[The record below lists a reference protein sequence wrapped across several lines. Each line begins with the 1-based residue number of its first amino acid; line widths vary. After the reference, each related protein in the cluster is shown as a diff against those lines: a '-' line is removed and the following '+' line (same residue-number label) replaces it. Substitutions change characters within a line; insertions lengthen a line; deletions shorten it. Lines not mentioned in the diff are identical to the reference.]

1 MKIHKAYKFRLYPNK
16 EQAILINKTIG
27 CSRFVYNHFL
37 NQWNETY
44 KETGKG
50 LSYGKCSAQ
59 LPGLKNK
66 KRLFGLKKSTVL
78 PYNLLCEIFRIV
90 LTVSSRN
97 SNSIPASSVNRILYN
112 HININHTE

>member
-1 MKIHKAYKFRLYPNK
+1 MKIHKAYKFRLYTNK
-16 EQAILINKTIG
+16 KTAIIINNTIG
-27 CSRFVYNHFL
+27 CSRFVYNHFM

-97 SNSIPASSVNRILYN
+97 RTSIPASRVKRILSSR
-112 HININHTE
+112 I